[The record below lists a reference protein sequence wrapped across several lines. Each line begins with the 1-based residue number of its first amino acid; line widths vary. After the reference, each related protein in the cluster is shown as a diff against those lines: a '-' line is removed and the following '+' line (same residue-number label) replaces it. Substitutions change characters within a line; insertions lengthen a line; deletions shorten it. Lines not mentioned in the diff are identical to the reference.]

1 MDRGLAALPPAL
13 RWAFVPIVS
22 IVTFPVVYVIG
33 AIASRLLNFFAGPT
47 ALSDNFFDFVVCPG
61 VAGFYSIQ
69 IVGALAPSGK
79 KVAELT
85 VAALWT
91 TVYGFVAALALVMGA
106 WPVALATIPAVIGAR
121 MAVVD
126 ELP

>member
-1 MDRGLAALPPAL
+1 VRPGAAG
-13 RWAFVPIVS
+13 
-22 IVTFPVVYVIG
+22 Y
-33 AIASRLLNFFAGPT
+33 
-47 ALSDNFFDFVVCPG
+47 
-61 VAGFYSIQ
+61 YSIQ

-91 TVYGFVAALALVMGA
+91 IGYGFVAALALVTGA
-106 WPVALATIPAVIGAR
+106 WPVALATIPAFIGSR
-121 MAVVD
+121 MAVIN